1 MNSQFLHL
9 PGGFGRLASIRWA
22 CATITLRARATD
34 VRRPSK
40 LKATVDI
47 SRVCC
52 STELAHHFQS
62 GLFDRDQWTPNCPND
77 QYALRYAFLENKV
90 MKMIFRSNRNDQ
102 LSM

>member
-40 LKATVDI
+40 LNATFDI

-52 STELAHHFQS
+52 STELAHHFYC
-62 GLFDRDQWTPNCPND
+62 GLFDHCPND

-90 MKMIFRSNRNDQ
+90 MKMIFRSNRSDQ